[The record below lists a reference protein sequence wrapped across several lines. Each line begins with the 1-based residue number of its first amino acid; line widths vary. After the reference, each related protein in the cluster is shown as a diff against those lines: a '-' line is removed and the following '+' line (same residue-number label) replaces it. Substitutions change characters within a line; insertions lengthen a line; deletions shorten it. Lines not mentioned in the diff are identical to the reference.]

1 MDAERKLQSRL
12 EWIWWAFTALLVAGV
27 LAPLWVNGIRFP
39 YYPENILLIV
49 IFVTVTRYIFLLR
62 HTWLAKNKWIKFV
75 IIALAL
81 VSVFVIVTMIGDF
94 NNYLEEVGLQEV
106 VGHLHAS
113 RQYRMI
119 RYIQGEM
126 LFFGVGSA
134 VALTVFPIRMIV
146 SIWRIYNNTGNV

>member
-1 MDAERKLQSRL
+1 
-12 EWIWWAFTALLVAGV
+12 
-27 LAPLWVNGIRFP
+27 
-39 YYPENILLIV
+39 
-49 IFVTVTRYIFLLR
+49 
-62 HTWLAKNKWIKFV
+62 V

-81 VSVFVIVTMIGDF
+81 VSVFVIVTLIGDF

-134 VALTVFPIRMIV
+134 VALTVLPIRMIV
-146 SIWRIYNNTGNV
+146 SIWRIYNNTGKV